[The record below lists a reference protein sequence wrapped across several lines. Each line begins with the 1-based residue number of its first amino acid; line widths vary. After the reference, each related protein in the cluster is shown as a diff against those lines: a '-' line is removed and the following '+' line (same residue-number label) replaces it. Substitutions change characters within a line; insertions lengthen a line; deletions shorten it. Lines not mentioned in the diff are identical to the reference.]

1 MYCVGR
7 RKDDGAREGRCLLL
21 AQAGTTALPARWRLL
36 QVQVT
41 DCREEGDRQRHMSSQ
56 WSAGLGRSP
65 SLRQFGDGSAQ
76 RLLTAGIA
84 RRKWNGT
91 AARGDQRW
99 ERRPAVWRPALRS
112 S

>member
-1 MYCVGR
+1 M
-7 RKDDGAREGRCLLL
+7 
-21 AQAGTTALPARWRLL
+21 L

-56 WSAGLGRSP
+56 WSAGRVLSP

-76 RLLTAGIA
+76 RLLTTGIA
-84 RRKWNGT
+84 RRNWNGT
-91 AARGDQRW
+91 AARGDQPW
-99 ERRPAVWRPALRS
+99 EERPAVWRPALRS